1 MSKPSPAAPFL
12 QLPTIAAPSFSLA
25 ICAPTPCSLCWL
37 AAPSALAR
45 RAPKLLQPRS
55 PAASSSSRRSSCA
68 ALSARRV
75 PWRSSWPPRRALRC
89 CPCARA
95 CFSVHG
101 RVSLLGL
108 CYSSARSHVLL
119 LGYSSSAALGS
130 PWYSSSSFTVDLAKS
145 PLLDAG
151 DGHRGVPLRTPS
163 TLALLQEIPS
173 LEQPSFCC
181 DVCVRYS
188 PHVVVFV
195 FLASP
200 GVRSCSPSPVR
211 SRRHTRQ
218 MFVRGLQLKVVV
230 DPCVIK
236 KS

>member
-130 PWYSSSSFTVDLAKS
+130 PWYSSSSS
-145 PLLDAG
+145 
-151 DGHRGVPLRTPS
+151 RRSPS
-163 TLALLQEIPS
+163 TSTSLNRPCSTSVMAIVEYHCELPALLLCSRKYQA
-173 LEQPSFCC
+173 LNNH
-181 DVCVRYS
+181 R
-188 PHVVVFV
+188 FV
-195 FLASP
+195 AT
-200 GVRSCSPSPVR
+200 CACA
-211 SRRHTRQ
+211 TRP
-218 MFVRGLQLKVVV
+218 M
-230 DPCVIK
+230 P
-236 KS
+236 